1 MRKLAAFLRIIDATS
16 DWTGKIVSFGIIII
30 IGSIIY
36 AIILRSVFTLGSAW
50 GLMTSGRVFFVYIM
64 LGAAYVYRI
73 NGHVNMDILYR
84 RFSPRAR
91 SIADIITFVSF
102 LLFVVVMLF
111 MAVKEAAEFAP
122 MVRFSPWLFWP
133 PYWPNYLLVPVGIS
147 LLLLQGLS
155 RFVRNF
161 YTAVTGRELA

>member
-1 MRKLAAFLRIIDATS
+1 MPKLAAFLRIIDATS
-16 DWTGKIVSFGIIII
+16 EWTGKIASFGIIII

-36 AIILRSVFTLGSAW
+36 AIILRSVFTLETAW
-50 GLMTSGRVFFVYIM
+50 GLMTSGRVFLVYIM
-64 LGAAYVYRI
+64 LGVAYVYRI

-91 SIADIITFVSF
+91 SIADLITFISF
-102 LLFVVVMLF
+102 LLFVVVMLY
-111 MAVKEAAEFAP
+111 MAIEEAAEFAP
-122 MVRFSPWLFWP
+122 RVRFSPMIFWP
-133 PYWPNYLLVPVGIS
+133 PYWPTFLLAPVGIC
-147 LLLLQGLS
+147 LPLLQGLS